1 MEDLKSIEL
10 NDLPIYDGR
19 YIKTK
24 IRTFD
29 DESYTNFLC
38 LYTPEDNIESESFTV
53 ISIDFSFFYANII
66 CKYYLQV
73 YLKSCANKVAVK
85 QMIDYLDD
93 NPFGTD
99 ED

>member
-10 NDLPIYDGR
+10 NALPIYDGR

-53 ISIDFSFFYANII
+53 VSIDFLFVYANII
-66 CKYYLQV
+66 CKY
-73 YLKSCANKVAVK
+73 
-85 QMIDYLDD
+85 I
-93 NPFGTD
+93 
-99 ED
+99 

>member
-1 MEDLKSIEL
+1 M
-10 NDLPIYDGR
+10 NALPVYGGR

-29 DESYTNFLC
+29 DENYTNFLS
-38 LYTPEDNIESESFTV
+38 LYTPEDNIECESFTV
-53 ISIDFSFFYANII
+53 ISIDSLFVYANII

-73 YLKSCANKVAVK
+73 YLKSCADKVAGK
-85 QMIDYLDD
+85 QMINYLGG
-93 NPFGTD
+93 NPFETD

>member
-53 ISIDFSFFYANII
+53 ISIDFLFFYANII
-66 CKYYLQV
+66 CKY
-73 YLKSCANKVAVK
+73 
-85 QMIDYLDD
+85 I
-93 NPFGTD
+93 
-99 ED
+99 